1 MKTNIKSFAALAL
14 IMVCVLSCNR
24 NNTIPYQ
31 ENFLAHD
38 GVCLIVGQREM
49 LDFTSGNIQ
58 TACNPVSHTYRAGI
72 AEVQEDKTTG
82 CFVETVQKYY
92 SLVLDA
98 APSAAGNVI
107 KGNLILRSTNLNRT
121 YNAEFTV
128 LKKDATYVW
137 LWDEAIKLGVVI
149 QTGPEKST
157 E

>member
-1 MKTNIKSFAALAL
+1 MKTNMKSFAALAL

-31 ENFLAHD
+31 ENFLSHD
-38 GVCLIVGQREM
+38 GVCIVVGQREM
-49 LDFTSGNIQ
+49 IDFTSGNIQ
-58 TACNPVSHTYRAGI
+58 TASNPVSNTYRAGL
-72 AEVQEDKTTG
+72 AEVQEDKTPG
-82 CFVETVQKYY
+82 LFVETVQKYY
-92 SLVLDA
+92 SVVLAA
-98 APSAAGNVI
+98 APSAAGNVV
-107 KGNLILRSTNLNRT
+107 KGSVILRSTNLNRT